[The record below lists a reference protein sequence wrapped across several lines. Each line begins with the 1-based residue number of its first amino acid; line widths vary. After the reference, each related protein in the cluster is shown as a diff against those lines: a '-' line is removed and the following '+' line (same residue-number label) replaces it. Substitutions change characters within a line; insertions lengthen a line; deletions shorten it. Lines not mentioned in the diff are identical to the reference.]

1 MNKVTSKPN
10 LDSFYD
16 DRSGVKVCKI
26 CEERE
31 GNHKDNCVALFFG
44 EVEIILCYHDF
55 AGDCMDWLEKDINCN
70 IEDKNS
76 LVKTINS
83 AFSLDCNQKGILK
96 KSPLST
102 RNYHIQVKC
111 SCEVSFDRK
120 EIEALDVEVRNKKYL
135 ENEEEKIKKTATENF
150 NKKVREINKIKDI
163 LKDGIYEEKMN
174 EFKKEYEEEMNKI
187 HQLNQS

>member
-83 AFSLDCNQKGILK
+83 AFCKDYVPKNILK
-96 KSPLST
+96 NSPLST
-102 RNYHIQVKC
+102 KNYYIQVRC
-111 SCEVSFDRK
+111 SCEMFFDRD
-120 EIEALDVEVRNKKYL
+120 EIEALDLKEKNNKYL
-135 ENEEEKIKKTATENF
+135 ENEEERIKNIATENF

-187 HQLNQS
+187 YQLKQN